1 MLLQKRVD
9 QIVALCLLLLFGH
22 FASLS
27 GYDPHTNFLI
37 PLEITGTAP

>member
-1 MLLQKRVD
+1 LSPSLWS
-9 QIVALCLLLLFGH
+9 